1 MSSTMTDSIDEKP
14 TPRPTRI
21 SAQTENFDFE
31 LAEVQVNPD
40 NINLDPSPI
49 AHFYDDVSEQA
60 AVKNTDEAQKS
71 EAENS
76 GFVANESILQPAQ
89 TVPEIKTSFY
99 VDYFDKRKQ
108 RKAAKAEKANAV
120 DGVSQDTVALENTF
134 STPSEQ
140 NNTEQP
146 AIQEQTVD
154 SNAPIVNGAG
164 MAVAVL
170 SQFKSKQESINK
182 QQETLIQ
189 DFADR
194 VKKAT
199 AITYTAVFFGVSAL
213 AAASFLGFML
223 LKTNSE
229 VSDLTNTTSALQD
242 NIKHNAKAPAAENDL
257 DGTDPS
263 IDELNNTIAQLK
275 QESEAS
281 NDDLHNEIEVL
292 QNKIAHLEKTAGIKN
307 ANKQPPETSHNPQA
321 SMVAAAAV
329 PAEKKPTPETSVKTT
344 SAPTNKPETSVKAI
358 PAPAT
363 SKPAKNVIAE
373 PTEPVAVATTG
384 KPQTNSKTA
393 NKNAAIIAKKESEID
408 KAIAVPANDIN
419 NLVPQPSNNANTQPT
434 ATTAKNTPPASSNN
448 NAQTGNGNWTVNL
461 ASSNQLAEA
470 KKSAAAYKQKGIPAS
485 IASFTVKNQTR
496 YRLQVKGFKNKEDA
510 TAYAK
515 KAKDTLKLESVWINP

>member
-14 TPRPTRI
+14 TPRQNRI
-21 SAQTENFDFE
+21 STQAENFDFE

-60 AVKNTDEAQKS
+60 AVKNTDEAPKA
-71 EAENS
+71 EPENS

-108 RKAAKAEKANAV
+108 RKAAKAEKVNAV
-120 DGVSQDTVALENTF
+120 DGVSQDTVILENTF

-146 AIQEQTVD
+146 ASQEQTVD

-199 AITYTAVFFGVSAL
+199 AITYTAVFFGISAL

-281 NDDLHNEIEVL
+281 NDDLHNEIEIL
-292 QNKIAHLEKTAGIKN
+292 QNKIAHLEKTAGIKTAAN
-307 ANKQPPETSHNPQA
+307 VNKQTPEASHNPQA
-321 SMVAAAAV
+321 TVVAAAV

-344 SAPTNKPETSVKAI
+344 PAPT
-358 PAPAT
+358 T

-373 PTEPVAVATTG
+373 PTESVALATTG

-434 ATTAKNTPPASSNN
+434 ATTAKNNPPASSNN
-448 NAQTGNGNWTVNL
+448 NAQAGNGNWTVNL

-496 YRLQVKGFKNKEDA
+496 YRLQVKGFKNKEEA